1 MEAVRV
7 VVLVLLGSAFWVA
20 WRRSR
25 YPGGWAF
32 AFSARYAQ
40 ERAGLAGAR
49 QEVRGAKKES
59 SRLLAAARARERSE
73 SAGHEQG
80 LRVLEQKVTALR
92 TPGLGPRLQEPVGE
106 LVLHEHA
113 LLVSSRTGSIP
124 LAGLTVRFESGRQTH
139 SIYLTQ
145 PDGRVH
151 RAKYPHLPPPVSVS
165 ADGAEDA
172 TKPFD
177 EEQVRDFAVEIQNAV
192 ADEDVFRSHR
202 KERLARAQEE
212 LAASKEDT
220 ASLDAAREHLSQVLD
235 RQSRDPRRKAA
246 LAELKAAS
254 ERWQAL
260 TGRPPPK

>member
-7 VVLVLLGSAFWVA
+7 VALVLLGSASLVA

-32 AFSARYAQ
+32 AFSACYAE
-40 ERAGLAGAR
+40 ERADLAGAR
-49 QEVRGAKKES
+49 QEVRGVEKES
-59 SRLLAAARARERSE
+59 SRLVAAARARERSE
-73 SAGHEQG
+73 SAEHERG

-92 TPGLGPRLQEPVGE
+92 TPRLGPRLKEPIGE

-113 LLVSSRTGSIP
+113 LVVSSRAGSIP
-124 LAGLTVRFESGRQTH
+124 LAGLTARFESGRQTH

-151 RAKYPHLPPPVSVS
+151 RAKYPHLPLPVS
-165 ADGAEDA
+165 ADGVADGP
-172 TKPFD
+172 KPFD

-202 KERLARAQEE
+202 EERLARAQEE

-235 RQSRDPRRKAA
+235 RQGRDPRRKAA
-246 LAELKAAS
+246 LAELEAAS

-260 TGRPPPK
+260 TGRTPPK